1 MPCWVEGAALAVA
14 FSHYVVLMIAG
25 GEIVHSAMMSI
36 CRCCPV
42 VNSVIMM
49 HIWSIFFVQYSLPL
63 LILLKFPTWSYIIL
77 SRRHCQVP
85 QVHDI
90 EMFFLLFGWF
100 PNHVGVVYV
109 PMEKILGDNPISVFC
124 SVCQTTIYTGLPLH
138 RNMSSHIIIK
148 WEKCLLFFTK
158 NSINHLLY
166 TLRGFHK
173 ILNLFV

>member
-1 MPCWVEGAALAVA
+1 MLGRRCSPRCSL
-14 FSHYVVLMIAG
+14 FSL
-25 GEIVHSAMMSI
+25 
-36 CRCCPV
+36 CCPNDCWRGNCSLCHDV
-42 VNSVIMM
+42 YLEMLPCSELCYYDAHMILF
-49 HIWSIFFVQYSLPL
+49 FFVQYSLPL